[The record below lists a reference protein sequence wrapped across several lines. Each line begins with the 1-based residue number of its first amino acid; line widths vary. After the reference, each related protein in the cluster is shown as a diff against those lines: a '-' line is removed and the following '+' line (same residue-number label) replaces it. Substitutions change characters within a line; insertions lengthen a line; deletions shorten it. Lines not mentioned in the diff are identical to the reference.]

1 MHKVLKRVIFVVFL
15 IFMFVVNSFIVYAYD
30 LNAKHDVNMY
40 YDKPEEIAKI
50 QKNLWGEM
58 RTWGITEAGCAGIIG
73 NIMAESGCDYTRTQS
88 DTPWES
94 FVKGGTGLGL
104 TQWTYPT
111 RQDQLFAT
119 ADELSKQWNTLE
131 AQAAQLKKEIGEG
144 GGYYMEILYSSDD
157 VNKCS
162 DTFLEVY
169 ERPLIYNYDARRQLA
184 KTVYEQLKG
193 TPPKSL
199 DGGIEGT
206 TNSNETTVTDS
217 HIASIV
223 SEWELTG
230 MKGLD
235 KKLKDN
241 QSEVILPT
249 NSDLSIK
256 EQYSVALSGENI
268 ALEKYSSYI
277 DIVRVIVVFIGLCL
291 VLLGVFLIVALIFD
305 KANNFIEISLVSIVT
320 FGLLKYS
327 DEKNTKRD
335 SGYASAT
342 KIIII
347 VSVVMTIGLLLISG
361 SVLPFTMRA
370 IEWVVNLFIGG
381 KNG

>member
-1 MHKVLKRVIFVVFL
+1 
-15 IFMFVVNSFIVYAYD
+15 
-30 LNAKHDVNMY
+30 MY
-40 YDKPEEIAKI
+40 SDII
-50 QKNLWGEM
+50 Q
-58 RTWGITEAGCAGIIG
+58 
-73 NIMAESGCDYTRTQS
+73 
-88 DTPWES
+88 
-94 FVKGGTGLGL
+94 GTS
-104 TQWTYPT
+104 
-111 RQDQLFAT
+111 
-119 ADELSKQWNTLE
+119 E
-131 AQAAQLKKEIGEG
+131 
-144 GGYYMEILYSSDD
+144 
-157 VNKCS
+157 
-162 DTFLEVY
+162 
-169 ERPLIYNYDARRQLA
+169 
-184 KTVYEQLKG
+184 
-193 TPPKSL
+193 
-199 DGGIEGT
+199 
-206 TNSNETTVTDS
+206 
-217 HIASIV
+217 IV
-223 SEWELTG
+223 SEWESTG

-241 QSEVILPT
+241 QSQVILPT

-277 DIVRVIVVFIGLCL
+277 DIVRVTVVFIGLCL

-305 KANNFIEISLVSIVT
+305 KANNFIEISLVNIVT

-347 VSVVMTIGLLLISG
+347 VSVVMTIGLLLILGVFS
-361 SVLPFTMRA
+361 PFTMKA